1 MEIKWGRSR
10 WPAGE
15 TQPGSAAAVGV
26 TWNRTRE
33 ELCGFPLLIK
43 WNWEI
48 PFGQTADA
56 TRLHE
61 TELLGNFWCVNGQAA
76 CAWEEQ
82 EVFSHRASVELLHL
96 CTCATSRELMNVS
109 ARQNQTAVWAQ
120 RESVYL
126 CGHNGAEQLN
136 SYSLCTSQIRRKEL
150 AWRCGT
156 VNIDS
161 KLSVETVLVF

>member
-15 TQPGSAAAVGV
+15 TQLGSAAAVGV
-26 TWNRTRE
+26 TWKRTRE

-76 CAWEEQ
+76 CVCVRSGRCFHAG
-82 EVFSHRASVELLHL
+82 LP
-96 CTCATSRELMNVS
+96 
-109 ARQNQTAVWAQ
+109 
-120 RESVYL
+120 
-126 CGHNGAEQLN
+126 LN
-136 SYSLCTSQIRRKEL
+136 SCTSAYMCDFQRINERVCETEADGGLSSERKRLPLWTQWSRAAQQLQPVHYPDNEEGISL
-150 AWRCGT
+150 KMWH
-156 VNIDS
+156 S
-161 KLSVETVLVF
+161 